1 VEDTR
6 ASVTPTAHPPA
17 AGAII
22 RPKDF
27 IEMAA
32 PIDRTSASRS
42 DAPHGSGFPTTASDP
57 LPHPERRDHAGRVAP
72 PRREPYVRILLC
84 PGPRFNRP
92 TAESFVPT
100 ASAQCRASR
109 HVVLDL
115 RDVVAIDVAGL
126 LAIWSLVRVSR
137 AVGGVLRLCNANPAV
152 RRLLAAAGVHQL
164 ADVYHTREPAVV
176 IDTD

>member
-1 VEDTR
+1 
-6 ASVTPTAHPPA
+6 
-17 AGAII
+17 
-22 RPKDF
+22 
-27 IEMAA
+27 MAA
-32 PIDRTSASRS
+32 PNDRAITPRV
-42 DAPHGSGFPTTASDP
+42 DAPPGRVAPTTASNAST
-57 LPHPERRDHAGRVAP
+57 HPERRDQAGRVAP
-72 PRREPYVRILLC
+72 PRREPFVRILLC
-84 PGPRFNRP
+84 PGPRFDRP
-92 TAESFVPT
+92 TAEAFVPT

-137 AVGGVLRLCNANPAV
+137 VAGGVMRLCNANPAV
-152 RRLLAAAGVHQL
+152 RRLLATAGVHQL